1 MTQPVIIMNVSNN
14 YSSRNNNSNSK
25 CSRTKL
31 FSALGQQFIPLK
43 AVMIAVPLAMALF
56 SAGNAHAK
64 PLLRCHVTYA
74 GSTQIIETTPTTD
87 PYAIEPV
94 DIGGRFLF
102 KAVMTGKENSIDYI
116 KLYAYFQTRHKDM
129 PIHQATYYPPF
140 TLSKSP
146 VQLTPKNSLYAGD
159 VERELQYFCTLQ
171 EVQP

>member
-1 MTQPVIIMNVSNN
+1 MTQPATAHPISRCRRRKNTFLLIFQQI
-14 YSSRNNNSNSK
+14 SS
-25 CSRTKL
+25 TQA
-31 FSALGQQFIPLK
+31 ALVAATLLTLT
-43 AVMIAVPLAMALF
+43 VL
-56 SAGNAHAK
+56 SAGNAYAK

-74 GSTQIIETTPTTD
+74 GSTQIIETSLTTD
-87 PYAIEPV
+87 PYAIVPV

-102 KAVMTGKENSIDYI
+102 KAVMIAKEKTIDYI

-140 TLSKSP
+140 TLSKIP